1 MRKDRAS
8 ARRRCRQ
15 LAALLFCLC
24 AGFAPGLHAVEVESL
39 YTADVPVDP
48 ADPESRETAYQR
60 ALQQVLVR
68 ITGTEDAAF
77 SPELQALFPDPSR
90 YVLQFRPAEEGRL
103 SVTFDGAA
111 LEAVLKGNALPVWDK
126 DRPLTLVWLA
136 VDWGQGDRE
145 LVGRA
150 AGDAVPSAF
159 DLRAA
164 RREELRRRVERVA
177 TARGL
182 PVAFPAQDA
191 IDAISFTDAWG
202 GFHERLKALSREAGA
217 MSVLVGR
224 LRPGVA
230 ERNRW
235 SWYFGDEERT
245 WSGEPEDA
253 IHLLADTLAA
263 RFAFSGNAPAE
274 AVSLE
279 VLNGTDVRDYVAI
292 ERLIGGLGM
301 IESYRIAAVEGD
313 RIRYSVRI
321 NGGPERLASALE
333 REGRLEREAV
343 DPNSLE
349 LRAPDALRYVYVP

>member
-8 ARRRCRQ
+8 ARRRCIQ
-15 LAALLFCLC
+15 LAALIFCLG
-24 AGFAPGLHAVEVESL
+24 AGFAPGLPAVEVESL
-39 YTADVPVDP
+39 YTAEVPVDP
-48 ADPESRETAYQR
+48 ADPESRESAYQR

-68 ITGTEDAAF
+68 ITGTEDAGF

-111 LEAVLKGNALPVWDK
+111 LESVLKGNDLPVWDN
-126 DRPLTLVWLA
+126 DRPLSLVWLA

-145 LVGRA
+145 LIGRSTA
-150 AGDAVPSAF
+150 DAVPSAF

-177 TARGL
+177 SSRGI
-182 PVAFPAQDA
+182 PIVFPAQDA
-191 IDAISFTDAWG
+191 IDAVTFTDAWG
-202 GFHERLKALSREAGA
+202 GFHERLRAASRDAGA
-217 MSVLVGR
+217 TSVLVGR
-224 LRPGVA
+224 LLPGVA
-230 ERNRW
+230 QRNRW
-235 SWYFGDEERT
+235 SWYFGNDERA

-263 RFAFSGNAPAE
+263 RFAFSGNAPAQ

-279 VLNGTDVRDYVAI
+279 VLNVADVRDYVAV
-292 ERLIGGLGM
+292 ERLLGDLSM

-313 RIRYSVRI
+313 RVRYSVRI
-321 NGGPERLASALE
+321 NGGAERLASALE
-333 REGRLEREAV
+333 LETRLEREAA

-349 LRAPDALRYVYVP
+349 LRAPDALRYVFVP